1 MRIVKTGSKAVSGW
15 VRRRNGDIVFKGY
28 GFTFEDKKKSGN
40 GLW

>member
-1 MRIVKTGSKAVSGW
+1 MQGGG
-15 VRRRNGDIVFKGY
+15 NGEIVFKGY